1 MEAKVYQFM
10 ADGFEDVEALIPV
23 DVLRRGGVDIK
34 TVSIMGRLEVESAH
48 GVTIKA
54 DMLFE
59 DADLSDADL
68 LMLPGGMPGASN
80 LDAHEGLK
88 AALLKQ
94 AEAGKKISA
103 ICAAP
108 FVLGKLGILKGKRA
122 TCYPGFEQFLE
133 GATYTASLFT
143 IDGNIITGE
152 GPAAAFPYAY
162 SILALLTTEE
172 TATEVATGMRYVDYL
187 STRVWQPLQMES
199 PAVVNIDSRKHGVA
213 HAFGGISTSMRD
225 LAKIGRLYMN
235 GGVWNG
241 KRIVGE
247 DWIRQTTD
255 YSENNDGYHF
265 NWYNLSNIGADKAQY
280 PGYYA
285 HGIRGQVLYVNPY
298 KHVIMVR
305 MGKQDNTFASI
316 PYVFEQLSNCGF

>member
-1 MEAKVYQFM
+1 MKKVYQFM

-59 DADLSDADL
+59 DADLEDADML
-68 LMLPGGMPGASN
+68 LLPGGMPGASN

-88 AALLKQ
+88 AALVKQ
-94 AEAGKKISA
+94 AESGKKVGA

-122 TCYPGFEQFLE
+122 TCYPGFEQYLE
-133 GATYTASLFT
+133 GATYTAALFT
-143 IDGNIITGE
+143 IDGNIVTGE

-172 TATEVATGMRYVDYL
+172 TATEVATGMRYVHL
-187 STRVWQPLQMES
+187 M
-199 PAVVNIDSRKHGVA
+199 
-213 HAFGGISTSMRD
+213 
-225 LAKIGRLYMN
+225 
-235 GGVWNG
+235 
-241 KRIVGE
+241 
-247 DWIRQTTD
+247 
-255 YSENNDGYHF
+255 
-265 NWYNLSNIGADKAQY
+265 
-280 PGYYA
+280 
-285 HGIRGQVLYVNPY
+285 
-298 KHVIMVR
+298 
-305 MGKQDNTFASI
+305 MGD
-316 PYVFEQLSNCGF
+316 FEE